1 MTTPKQYFRMERM
14 AFRQLWRKTKAFDRK
29 AGKGTLGQ
37 NLRTLA
43 MYHVVMPA
51 LFQYVTLGLPGM
63 LRKGTDEDEKD
74 MMRAAILGNL
84 NSLYLVGDL
93 LTMLFDKFRGKPWA
107 ETAPS
112 LPVFEMTAE
121 LMRLGERAQ
130 TTIDPEKKAEYTTK
144 FITKFMDLSSLP
156 ASNMYKLYKNYEK
169 LVDGKVDNPG
179 EAFLRAFNYSDYVIE
194 GQVVQPTQA
203 DMDKLKEEN
212 PQLWEKVHPGWL
224 LNNPK
229 KSKGNNQSSK
239 TRKTKKTKKSKK

>member
-1 MTTPKQYFRMERM
+1 M
-14 AFRQLWRKTKAFDRK
+14 
-29 AGKGTLGQ
+29 
-37 NLRTLA
+37 
-43 MYHVVMPA
+43 
-51 LFQYVTLGLPGM
+51 
-63 LRKGTDEDEKD
+63 
-74 MMRAAILGNL
+74 
-84 NSLYLVGDL
+84 
-93 LTMLFDKFRGKPWA
+93 FDKFRGKPWA